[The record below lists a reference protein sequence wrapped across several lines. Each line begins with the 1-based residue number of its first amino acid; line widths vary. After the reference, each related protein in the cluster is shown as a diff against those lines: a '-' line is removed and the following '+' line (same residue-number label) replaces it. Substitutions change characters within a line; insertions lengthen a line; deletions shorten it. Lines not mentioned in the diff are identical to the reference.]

1 MHDNCLYHYF
11 ITVQEVYELQT
22 ESKDTKISN
31 EEILFWTRLSKFHR
45 QKGGRRKYVQCELV
59 HKQPCDEKLD
69 KEKRKS
75 YQTVSLEGMV

>member
-31 EEILFWTRLSKFHR
+31 EEILF
-45 QKGGRRKYVQCELV
+45 
-59 HKQPCDEKLD
+59 
-69 KEKRKS
+69 
-75 YQTVSLEGMV
+75 